1 MHNTMLILAGAGVA
15 LLLLFLLLM
24 RGGKKGTDAP
34 AARPLA
40 ASRARA
46 TAPSPVPRTAAGE
59 GHVDRFRGGML
70 FPQPDACEAVCELR
84 GKTFPEGKIP
94 PVPVPGCDRARC
106 DCQVHTVVGRR
117 RGARRVQSDRREDI
131 RLDEDRRSGGERREG

>member
-1 MHNTMLILAGAGVA
+1 MNNTMLILAGAGIA
-15 LLLLFLLLM
+15 LLLLLLLM
-24 RGGKKGTDAP
+24 RRGKKRPDAP

-59 GHVDRFRGGML
+59 GYVDRFRGGML
-70 FPQPDACEAVCELR
+70 FPQPDACEAVCQLR

-94 PVPVPGCDRARC
+94 HVPVPGCDRARC